1 VKAIAL
7 GANAVMLGRAALYG
21 LAARG
26 ETGVRDVIE
35 MIRQETDRTLALIG
49 CRSVGELDRSY
60 VSKRPS

>member
-1 VKAIAL
+1 
-7 GANAVMLGRAALYG
+7 MLGRAALYG

-35 MIRQETDRTLALIG
+35 IIRQETDRTLALIG